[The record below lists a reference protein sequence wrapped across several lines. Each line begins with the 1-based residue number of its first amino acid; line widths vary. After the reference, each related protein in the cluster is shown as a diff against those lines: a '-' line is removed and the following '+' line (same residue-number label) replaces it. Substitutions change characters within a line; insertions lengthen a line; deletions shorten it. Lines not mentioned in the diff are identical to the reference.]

1 MNDIAVEEVVETTSE
16 NIGFVDNIQQFWQDA
31 VNYVSNNYIQM
42 ILGVIVIILFLL
54 FRKWL
59 SKNISNIFTKIF
71 KNNLVIGAG
80 IRTSVQGPLKS
91 FFFIFGFYLGFL
103 IMGFPAPV
111 VDFINKIF
119 RISNIV
125 LITWALVNFTPFIT
139 STVIKMEETNKRA
152 NAVAIKF
159 VANVLKVIIIALA
172 VVVIISEL
180 GYNITGLITG
190 LGLGGLTF
198 SLAAQSTASNLFAGF
213 SIVAD
218 KPFDVGDYIVTP
230 SLEGTVEDITMRSTR
245 VRTVADTVVVIPN
258 SKLVDEPITNATRM
272 NKRYV
277 DMTIGLTYDADAATL
292 RNVIEDIKSMLEAH
306 LEIQQDRILVAF
318 KGFGDSSQDIRVIY
332 FTKTTALDP
341 SLRVQ
346 EDINFKI
353 KDIVEKN
360 GASFAFPSV
369 SIYEEKTDK

>member
-16 NIGFVDNIQQFWQDA
+16 NIGFVDNIQQFWQDV

-42 ILGVIVIILFLL
+42 ILGVVVIILFLI

-111 VDFINKIF
+111 VDFINKVF

-159 VANVLKVIIIALA
+159 IANVLKVIIIALA

-292 RNVIEDIKSMLEAH
+292 RNVIEDIKTMLEAH
-306 LEIQQDRILVAF
+306 REVQQDRILVAF
-318 KGFGDSSQDIRVIY
+318 KGFGDSSQDIRILY
-332 FTKTTALDP
+332 FTKTMVIQ
-341 SLRVQ
+341 VQ
-346 EDINFKI
+346 EVHQVHKVTQVTQHQTQTLSLNKKLCLYSQI
-353 KDIVEKN
+353 
-360 GASFAFPSV
+360 
-369 SIYEEKTDK
+369 

>member
-159 VANVLKVIIIALA
+159 IANVLKVIIIALA

>member
-16 NIGFVDNIQQFWQDA
+16 NIGFVDNIQQFWQDV

-42 ILGVIVIILFLL
+42 ILGVVVIILFLI

-111 VDFINKIF
+111 VDFINKVF

-159 VANVLKVIIIALA
+159 IANVLKVIIIALA

-318 KGFGDSSQDIRVIY
+318 KGFGDSSQDIRILY

>member
-1 MNDIAVEEVVETTSE
+1 MYNFENYLNNIEESLVTAANVIA
-16 NIGFVDNIQQFWQDA
+16 DNL
-31 VNYVSNNYIQM
+31 VSI
-42 ILGVIVIILFLL
+42 ILGIIVIILFVL

-59 SKNISNIFTKIF
+59 SQNISGIFTKLF
-71 KNNLVIGAG
+71 KNNMVIGAG
-80 IRTSVQGPLKS
+80 IRTSIQEPLKA
-91 FFFIFGFYLGFL
+91 FFLILGFYFGFLV
-103 IMGFPAPV
+103 MGPPATV
-111 VDFINKIF
+111 LALINKLF
-119 RISNIV
+119 RLSIIV
-125 LITWALVNFTPFIT
+125 LITWALANFTPFIT
-139 STVIKMEETNKRA
+139 SQVMKMEETNKRA

-159 VANVLKVIIIALA
+159 IANVLKVIIIALA

-198 SLAAQSTASNLFAGF
+198 SLAAQSTAANLFAGF

-218 KPFDVGDYIVTP
+218 KPFDVGDFIITP
-230 SLEGTVEDITMRSTR
+230 SVEGTVEDITMRSTR
-245 VRTVADTVVVIPN
+245 VRTVADTVIVMPN
-258 SKLVDEPITNATRM
+258 SKLVDEPITNCTRM

-277 DMTIGLTYDADAATL
+277 DTTIGLTYDADAATL
-292 RNVIEDIKSMLEAH
+292 RNVIEDIKTMLEEH
-306 LEIQQDRILVAF
+306 REIQQDRILVAF
-318 KGFGDSSQDIRVIY
+318 KGFGDSSQDIRVLY

-341 SLRVQ
+341 SLKVQ

-369 SIYEEKTDK
+369 SVYNEKTDK

>member
-159 VANVLKVIIIALA
+159 IANVLKVIIIALA

-318 KGFGDSSQDIRVIY
+318 KGFGDSSQDIRIIY

>member
-1 MNDIAVEEVVETTSE
+1 MNDTTIEEVVETTSE
-16 NIGFVDNIQQFWQDA
+16 NVGFVENMQQFWQDA

-111 VDFINKIF
+111 VDFINKVF

-159 VANVLKVIIIALA
+159 IANVLKVIIIALA

-218 KPFDVGDYIVTP
+218 KPFDVGDYIITP

-245 VRTVADTVVVIPN
+245 VRTVADTVIVIPN

-277 DMTIGLTYDADAATL
+277 DMTIGLTYDADAPTL
-292 RNVIEDIKSMLEAH
+292 RNVIEDIKSMLEES
-306 LEIQQDRILVAF
+306 LDVQQDRILVAF
-318 KGFGDSSQDIRVIY
+318 KGFGDCSQDIRVLY

>member
-16 NIGFVDNIQQFWQDA
+16 NIGFVDNMQQFWQDV

-42 ILGVIVIILFLL
+42 ILGAIVIILFLL

-59 SKNISNIFTKIF
+59 SRNISNIFTKIF

-80 IRTSVQGPLKS
+80 IRTSVQGPLKA

-159 VANVLKVIIIALA
+159 IANVLKVIIIALA

-277 DMTIGLTYDADAATL
+277 DTTIGLTYDADAATL
-292 RNVIEDIKSMLEAH
+292 RNVIEDIKTMLEEH
-306 LEIQQDRILVAF
+306 REVQQDRILVAF
-318 KGFGDSSQDIRVIY
+318 KGFGDSSQDIRVLY

-341 SLRVQ
+341 SLKVQ
-346 EDINFKI
+346 EDVNFKI

-369 SIYEEKTDK
+369 SVYNEKTDK

>member
-16 NIGFVDNIQQFWQDA
+16 NIGFIDNMQQFWQDV

-59 SKNISNIFTKIF
+59 SRNISNIFTKIF

-111 VDFINKIF
+111 VDFINKVF

-159 VANVLKVIIIALA
+159 IANVLKVIIISLA

-318 KGFGDSSQDIRVIY
+318 KGFGDSSQDIRILY

>member
-16 NIGFVDNIQQFWQDA
+16 NIGFIDNMQQFWQDV

-42 ILGVIVIILFLL
+42 ILGVIVIILFLI

-111 VDFINKIF
+111 VDFINKVF

-159 VANVLKVIIIALA
+159 IANVLKVIIIALA

>member
-16 NIGFVDNIQQFWQDA
+16 NIGFIDNMQQFWQDV

-59 SKNISNIFTKIF
+59 SRNISNIFTKIF

-159 VANVLKVIIIALA
+159 IANVLKVIIIALA

-292 RNVIEDIKSMLEAH
+292 RNVIEDIKTMLEAH
-306 LEIQQDRILVAF
+306 REVQQDRILVAF
-318 KGFGDSSQDIRVIY
+318 KGFGDSSQDIRILY

>member
-16 NIGFVDNIQQFWQDA
+16 NIGFVDNIQQFWQDV

-42 ILGVIVIILFLL
+42 ILGVVVIILFLI

-111 VDFINKIF
+111 VDFINKVF

-159 VANVLKVIIIALA
+159 IANVLKVIIIALA

-292 RNVIEDIKSMLEAH
+292 RNVIEDIKTMLEAH
-306 LEIQQDRILVAF
+306 REVQQDRILVAF
-318 KGFGDSSQDIRVIY
+318 KGFGDSSQDIRILY

>member
-16 NIGFVDNIQQFWQDA
+16 NIGFIDNMQQFWQDV

-59 SKNISNIFTKIF
+59 SRNISNIFTKIF

-159 VANVLKVIIIALA
+159 IANVLKVIIISLA

-292 RNVIEDIKSMLEAH
+292 RNVIEDIKTMLEAH
-306 LEIQQDRILVAF
+306 REVQQDRILVAF
-318 KGFGDSSQDIRVIY
+318 KGFGDSSQDIRILY

>member
-16 NIGFVDNIQQFWQDA
+16 NIGFVANIQQFWQDA

-42 ILGVIVIILFLL
+42 ILGVIVIILFLI

-80 IRTSVQGPLKS
+80 IRTSVQGPLKT

-111 VDFINKIF
+111 VALINKLF

-125 LITWALVNFTPFIT
+125 LITWALVNFTPFVT
-139 STVIKMEETNKRA
+139 SQIMKMEETNKRA

-159 VANVLKVIIIALA
+159 IANVLKVIIIALA

-218 KPFDVGDYIVTP
+218 KPFDVGDYIKTP
-230 SLEGTVEDITMRSTR
+230 SVEGTVEDITMRSTR
-245 VRTVADTVVVIPN
+245 VRTVADTVIVMPN
-258 SKLVDEPITNATRM
+258 SKLVDEPITNCTRM
-272 NKRYV
+272 SKRYV
-277 DMTIGLTYDADAATL
+277 DTTIGLTYDADAATL
-292 RNVIEDIKSMLEAH
+292 RNVIEDIKTMLEEH
-306 LEIQQDRILVAF
+306 REVQQDRILVAF
-318 KGFGDSSQDIRVIY
+318 KGFGDSSQDIRVLY

-341 SLRVQ
+341 SLKVQ

-369 SIYEEKTDK
+369 SVYNEKTDK

>member
-16 NIGFVDNIQQFWQDA
+16 NIGFIDNMQQFWQDV

-42 ILGVIVIILFLL
+42 ILGAIVIILFLL

-59 SKNISNIFTKIF
+59 SRNISNIFTKIF

-159 VANVLKVIIIALA
+159 IANVLKVIIIALA

-292 RNVIEDIKSMLEAH
+292 RNVIEDIKSMLEEH
-306 LEIQQDRILVAF
+306 LEVQQDRILVAF
-318 KGFGDSSQDIRVIY
+318 KGFGDSSQDIRILY

>member
-16 NIGFVDNIQQFWQDA
+16 NIGFIDNMQQFWQDV

-59 SKNISNIFTKIF
+59 SRNISNIFTKIF

-159 VANVLKVIIIALA
+159 IANVLKVIIISLA

-292 RNVIEDIKSMLEAH
+292 RNVIEDIKSMLEEH
-306 LEIQQDRILVAF
+306 LEVQQDRILVAF
-318 KGFGDSSQDIRVIY
+318 KGFGDSSQDIRILY

>member
-16 NIGFVDNIQQFWQDA
+16 NIGFVDNMQQFWQDT

-42 ILGVIVIILFLL
+42 ILGIIVIILFLI

-111 VDFINKIF
+111 VALINKVF
-119 RISNIV
+119 RIANIV

-139 STVIKMEETNKRA
+139 AQVIKIEETNKRA

-159 VANVLKVIIIALA
+159 IANVLKVIIIALA

-198 SLAAQSTASNLFAGF
+198 SLAAQSTAANLFAGF

-218 KPFDVGDYIVTP
+218 KPFDVGDYIKTP
-230 SLEGTVEDITMRSTR
+230 SVEGTVEDITMRSTR
-245 VRTVADTVVVIPN
+245 VRTVADTVIVMPN
-258 SKLVDEPITNATRM
+258 SKLVDEPITNCTRM

-277 DMTIGLTYDADAATL
+277 DTTIGLTYDADAATL
-292 RNVIEDIKSMLEAH
+292 RNVIEDIKTMLEEH
-306 LEIQQDRILVAF
+306 REVQQDRILVAF
-318 KGFGDSSQDIRVIY
+318 KGFGDSSQDIRVLY

-341 SLRVQ
+341 SLKVQ
-346 EDINFKI
+346 EDVNFKI

-369 SIYEEKTDK
+369 SVYNEKTDK

>member
-16 NIGFVDNIQQFWQDA
+16 NIGFVDNIQQFWQDV

-42 ILGVIVIILFLL
+42 ILGVVVIILFLI

-111 VDFINKIF
+111 VDFINKVF

-159 VANVLKVIIIALA
+159 IANVLKVIIISLA

-318 KGFGDSSQDIRVIY
+318 KGFGDSSQDIRILY

>member
-16 NIGFVDNIQQFWQDA
+16 NIGFIDNMQQFWQDV

-59 SKNISNIFTKIF
+59 SRNISNIFTKIF

-159 VANVLKVIIIALA
+159 IANVLKVIIISLA

-318 KGFGDSSQDIRVIY
+318 KGFGDSSQDIRILY